1 MFVGTSKTGS
11 VDDMSRS
18 FLKTRH

>member
-1 MFVGTSKTGS
+1 MDITRL

-18 FLKTRH
+18 CP